1 MRTHLLVA
9 VLSAIVVL
17 EVPVDS
23 RARFGA
29 LALVGSIDLRTEF
42 AGHGTVGVGL
52 STFRDHLFVSHIEG
66 RVRIYDISDPS
77 RPVQVGETPAYR
89 DTGVEENHVAEI
101 GARVVLAVSLFGS
114 GPSTP
119 TSPRGLKLFDVTEPR
134 KPSEIGFWESSQ
146 DVRFQGSAN
155 GARHLD
161 ITRMG
166 GRTLALLTAGSL
178 EAISSN
184 FGARPGVGD
193 LLIVDISDPT
203 RPSLIGE
210 WGVLDEPTLGR
221 GFYVGQQRGA
231 RADGFADRVHAS
243 NNGTR
248 VHVAYSDQGVMTLDI
263 SDPARPR
270 LVRHIGFEDDDEG
283 NAFDVRTAGDGDVLL
298 RTDII
303 RFPFQIKVSSEAF
316 SGVRTGGEA
325 LSNTTLIYSLRGHAM
340 TSEVVFVGAGCP
352 GNPFPANLQGKIAL
366 LTLADCPT
374 QVKAARAQQAGAI
387 AVIFFNDLPS
397 AGFDSQFPANVGGA
411 VVLNGVTVTVVIPGF
426 GVGQNTGRCLAQL
439 RDSSG
444 NLIAVNCRPAGP
456 VILKARAIFQGFGK
470 LHLFGVDKERPVR
483 LSTFATRNSAD
494 VNVALANRPPNPL
507 KFFTATQLEV
517 RNETAFIGWD
527 ADGLRIVDVSRPKA
541 PKEIGFWNGEDAP
554 LDAPPVRAWQVAI
567 RRNFVFLNS
576 LDYGVY
582 ILKAPRD
589 LEGVPSGE

>member
-1 MRTHLLVA
+1 MRTHVLVA
-9 VLSAIVVL
+9 VLSAVAVL

-23 RARFGA
+23 RGSRA
-29 LALVGSIDLRTEF
+29 LALVGAIDLRTEI

-52 STFRDHLFVSHIEG
+52 STFRDLLFVSHVEG
-66 RVRIYDISDPS
+66 SVRIYDISDPAK
-77 RPVQVGETPAYR
+77 PAQVGETSRYR
-89 DTGVEENHVAEI
+89 DSGVEENRVVNI
-101 GARVVLAVSLFGS
+101 GDRVVLVVSLFGT

-119 TSPRGLKLFDVTEPR
+119 KSPRGLKLFDVTEDGA
-134 KPSEIGFWESSQ
+134 PSEIGFWEFPQ

-155 GARHLD
+155 GARHFD
-161 ITRMG
+161 ITKMG
-166 GRTLALLTAGSL
+166 GRTLALLSAGSH
-178 EAISSN
+178 EAITSN
-184 FGARPGVGD
+184 FGAQAGVGD

-221 GFYVGQQRGA
+221 GFYIGQQRGA

-243 NNGTR
+243 NDGTR

-263 SDPARPR
+263 SNPSRPR
-270 LVRHIGFEDDDEG
+270 LVAHIGFKDDDEG
-283 NAFDVRTAGDGDVLL
+283 NAFDVRTAADGDVLL

-303 RFPFQIKVSSEAF
+303 RFPFQVKLSSEAL

-325 LSNTTLIYSLRGHAM
+325 LSNTTLMYSLRGHAI

-352 GNPFPANLQGKIAL
+352 GNPFPANLRGKLAL
-366 LTLADCPT
+366 FTLADCST

-387 AVIFFNDLPS
+387 AVIFFNDLPT
-397 AGFDSQFPANVGGA
+397 AGFDSQFPANVGGN
-411 VVLNGVTVTVVIPGF
+411 VVLNGVAVTVVIPGF

-444 NLIAVNCRPAGP
+444 HLSAADCRPAGP
-456 VILKARAIFQGFGK
+456 VMLKARAIFQGYGK
-470 LHLFGVDKERPVR
+470 LHLFDVEKNPPVR

-494 VNVALANRPPNPL
+494 VDVALANRPPNPL
-507 KFFTATQLEV
+507 KFFTATQVEV
-517 RNETAFIGWD
+517 RKETAFIGWD
-527 ADGLRIVDVSRPKA
+527 ADGLRIVDISRPKA
-541 PKEIGFWNGEDAP
+541 PKEIAFWNGEGAP

-567 RRNFVFLNS
+567 TRDLVLLNS

-582 ILKAPRD
+582 ILRAPRD
-589 LEGVPSGE
+589 LVGMTSDE